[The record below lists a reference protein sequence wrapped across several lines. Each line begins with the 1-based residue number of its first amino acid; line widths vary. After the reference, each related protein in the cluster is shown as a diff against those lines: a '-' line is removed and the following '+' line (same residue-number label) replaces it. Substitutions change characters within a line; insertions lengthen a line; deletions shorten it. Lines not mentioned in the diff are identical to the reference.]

1 MLQGYID
8 FVLVEEHI
16 AKTVAPEEGNY
27 SAVASETVRI
37 VVSHSQQM
45 NFAAEVVHSS
55 EEEE

>member
-1 MLQGYID
+1 MLQGHIG

-16 AKTVAPEEGNY
+16 AKTAVLEEGNY
-27 SAVASETVRI
+27 SAVALETVHI
-37 VVSHSQQM
+37 GVSHSQQM